1 MKYVY
6 ILQSLKDA
14 KQRYIGV
21 TTNLNERL
29 KDHNTGKSPHTAK
42 FKPWQVVVAIRFA
55 NNQKADAFGKYLK
68 SGSGHAFA
76 KHHFW

>member
-55 NNQKADAFGKYLK
+55 NDQKADAFEKYLK

>member
-55 NNQKADAFGKYLK
+55 NDQKADAFEKYLK
-68 SGSGHAFA
+68 SGSSHAFA
-76 KHHFW
+76 NRHFW

>member
-1 MKYVY
+1 MKCVY
-6 ILQSLKDA
+6 ILRSLKDS
-14 KQRYIGV
+14 KQRYIGI

-55 NNQKADAFGKYLK
+55 NNQKAEAFEAYLK
-68 SGSGHAFA
+68 SGSGHAPS
-76 KHHFW
+76 

>member
-6 ILQSLKDA
+6 IFRSLKDA
-14 KQRYIGV
+14 KQRYIGN

-29 KDHNTGKSPHTAK
+29 KDHNAGKSPHTAK

-55 NNQKADAFGKYLK
+55 NDQKADDLEKYLK

-76 KHHFW
+76 KRHFW